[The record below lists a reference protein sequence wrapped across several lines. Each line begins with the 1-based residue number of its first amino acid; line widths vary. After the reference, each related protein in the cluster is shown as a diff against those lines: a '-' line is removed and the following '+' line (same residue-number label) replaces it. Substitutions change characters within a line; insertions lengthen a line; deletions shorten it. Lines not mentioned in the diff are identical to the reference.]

1 MRAVNQAQA
10 SLLSIQTADS
20 GETENSQMSPPPLEA
35 AVDSGDESMQAP
47 PSLEA
52 AMDSGDESMQESPS
66 LEAASLGDDEEA
78 QKAADSGENEETQ
91 TSLSLGTAEHEE
103 IKKLQKSPKQLKKAA
118 KKAETALFSFLFDL
132 ARRRILDSQ
141 YLEA

>member
-10 SLLSIQTADS
+10 SLLSLQTADF
-20 GETENSQMSPPPLEA
+20 GETENSQMSPPPLE
-35 AVDSGDESMQAP
+35 GDESMQAP
-47 PSLEA
+47 
-52 AMDSGDESMQESPS
+52 PS

-78 QKAADSGENEETQ
+78 QKAADSGENEGTQ
-91 TSLSLGTAEHEE
+91 TSLSLETAEHEE

-118 KKAETALFSFLFDL
+118 KKAETALFNFLFDL